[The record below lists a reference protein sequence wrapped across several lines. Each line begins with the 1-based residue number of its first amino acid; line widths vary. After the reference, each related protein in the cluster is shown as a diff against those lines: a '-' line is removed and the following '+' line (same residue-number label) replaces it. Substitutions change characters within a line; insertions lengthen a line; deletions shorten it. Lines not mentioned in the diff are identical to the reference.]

1 MATDRYA
8 VIGHGISY
16 SRSPQVHAWFAAQ
29 CGQSLEYGL
38 IDTAP
43 ADFAASARAFL
54 AGGGRG
60 LNVTVPFKQEALLLA
75 DVLGERAREAGA
87 VNTLAV
93 QPDGRVLG
101 ENTDGSGLVRDIA
114 VNLGR
119 GLAGARVLMLG
130 AGGAARGVAAPLLQA
145 GVARL
150 AIANRT
156 PARAEELAR
165 LFAPLGPV
173 VALGGEALAGGA
185 HGGGAGTAAVAA
197 AYDIVINATAA
208 SHAGELPAIPAGA
221 VGPGT
226 LCYDMGYA
234 QRDTVFQQW
243 ARAAGAGQVAN
254 GLGMLVEQAAESF
267 LLWRGVR
274 PDTAPVLARLRAGE

>member
-16 SRSPQVHAWFAAQ
+16 SRSPQIHAWFAQQ
-29 CGQSLEYGL
+29 CGQSLDYGL
-38 IDTAP
+38 IDTPPQA
-43 ADFAASARAFL
+43 FAASARAFL
-54 AGGGRG
+54 ADGGLG
-60 LNVTVPFKQEALLLA
+60 LNVTVPFKQEALALA
-75 DVLGERAREAGA
+75 DVLSESAREAGA

-101 ENTDGSGLVRDIA
+101 DNTDGTGLVRDLRD
-114 VNLGR
+114 NLR
-119 GLAGARVLMLG
+119 HDPAGARLLLLG
-130 AGGAARGVAAPLLQA
+130 AGGAARGVAAPLLRA
-145 GVARL
+145 GVAL
-150 AIANRT
+150 FAIANRT
-156 PARAEELAR
+156 TQRAVELAR

-173 VALGGEALAGGA
+173 VVLAGDPTNGDGA
-185 HGGGAGTAAVAA
+185 ATPGGAW
-197 AYDIVINATAA
+197 DLIINATAA
-208 SHAGELPAIPAGA
+208 SHSGELPAIPAGA
-221 VGPGT
+221 VGPHT

-243 ARAAGAGQVAN
+243 ARAAGAGQVVN

-274 PDTAPVLARLRAGE
+274 PETAAVLARLRGGG

>member
-16 SRSPQVHAWFAAQ
+16 SRSPQIHAWFAQQ
-29 CGQSLEYGL
+29 CGQPIEYGL
-38 IDTAP
+38 IDAAP

-60 LNVTVPFKQEALLLA
+60 LNVTVPFKQEALQLA

-101 ENTDGSGLVRDIA
+101 DNTDGTGLVRDIA
-114 VNLGR
+114 GNQR
-119 GLAGARVLMLG
+119 CRLAGARVLLLG
-130 AGGAARGVAAPLLQA
+130 AGGAARGVAAPLLRA
-145 GVARL
+145 GLARL

-156 PARAEELAR
+156 AERAAELAR
-165 LFAPLGPV
+165 RFAPLGPV
-173 VALGGEALAGGA
+173 VALTDEAVAGGA
-185 HGGGAGTAAVAA
+185 QAGGAG
-197 AYDIVINATAA
+197 AYDIILNATAA
-208 SHAGELPAIPAGA
+208 SRGGELPAIPAGA
-221 VGPGT
+221 VGPHT

-234 QRDTVFQQW
+234 QGDSVFQQW
-243 ARAAGAGQVAN
+243 ARAAGAGRVAD

-274 PDTAPVLARLRAGE
+274 PDTAPVLARLRATT

>member
-16 SRSPQVHAWFAAQ
+16 SRSPQIHSWFAQQ
-29 CGQSLEYGL
+29 CGQSLVYGL
-38 IDTAP
+38 IDTP
-43 ADFAASARAFL
+43 PESFAAGVRAFL
-54 AGGGRG
+54 ADGGRG
-60 LNVTVPFKQEALLLA
+60 LNVTVPFKQQALALA
-75 DVLGERAREAGA
+75 DTASERAREAGA

-93 QPDGRVLG
+93 QPGGRLLG
-101 ENTDGSGLVRDIA
+101 DNTDGAGLVRDLVA
-114 VNLGR
+114 NLR
-119 GLAGARVLMLG
+119 CELAGARVLLLG
-130 AGGAARGVAAPLLQA
+130 AGGAARGVIAPLLRA
-145 GVARL
+145 GL
-150 AIANRT
+150 AQLQVANRT
-156 PARAEELAR
+156 AARAVELAR

-173 VALGGEALAGGA
+173 TALAD
-185 HGGGAGTAAVAA
+185 TAAAGSA
-197 AYDIVINATAA
+197 GRAGAQSDGAWDLVINATSA
-208 SHAGELPAIPAGA
+208 SHAGGLPAIPAGA
-221 VGPGT
+221 VGTHT

-274 PDTAPVLARLRAGE
+274 PDTAPVLARLRNEP